1 MYAHTMYVIYFDY
14 IFHYSF
20 TVYPQSTIN
29 PFQLHI
35 LSLRQ
40 ILIWTAHI
48 LVGVCSFTGA
58 WTTWQEPQLYRKH
71 IVPFPKSYHTA
82 VKAIIQQLGVE
93 AHEPVTALCWSVK
106 CLELSQLL
114 RGDHSCP
121 EFKRAKFQSCPKPL
135 ALRIFAPTL
144 PLMVPER
151 WWRGY

>member
-14 IFHYSF
+14 IYHHSF

-29 PFQLHI
+29 TFQLHI
-35 LSLRQ
+35 LSLWQ
-40 ILIWTAHI
+40 ILIGLLIYSW
-48 LVGVCSFTGA
+48 VCVHPPEHGQPGKGHSLKENTLSLS
-58 WTTWQEPQLYRKH
+58 P
-71 IVPFPKSYHTA
+71 
-82 VKAIIQQLGVE
+82 KAIIQQLGVE

-106 CLELSQLL
+106 CLELTQLL

-144 PLMVPER
+144 PLMVPDP